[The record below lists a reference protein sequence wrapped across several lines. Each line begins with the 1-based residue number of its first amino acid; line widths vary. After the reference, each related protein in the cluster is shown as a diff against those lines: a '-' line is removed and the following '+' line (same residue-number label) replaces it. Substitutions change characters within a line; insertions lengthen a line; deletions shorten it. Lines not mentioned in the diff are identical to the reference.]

1 MSTALDPDDIM
12 REARAKASHQR
23 LPGAGTPMLNWRGW
37 ESKLGRAGVTDRE
50 RLPNRRV
57 SELVDFEHGGRRWTL
72 TVGRFADGRV
82 GEVFL
87 DTPKAS
93 AIGEIAADAAIAAS
107 VAFQHGAPL
116 ETVRHA
122 LADRR
127 AGPLGAALAL
137 IDAYQAQHK
146 DSQQTG
152 ADR

>member
-1 MSTALDPDDIM
+1 MS
-12 REARAKASHQR
+12 
-23 LPGAGTPMLNWRGW
+23 
-37 ESKLGRAGVTDRE
+37 DRE
-50 RLPNRRV
+50 RLPNRRGA
-57 SELVDFEHGGRRWTL
+57 ELVDFEHGGRRWTL
-72 TVGRFADGRV
+72 TVGCFADGRV

-137 IDAYQAQHK
+137 IDASKAAGMDLSNTDITDTNGVNHDRQAGRA
-146 DSQQTG
+146 G
-152 ADR
+152 AAAVQICSLRPEPLPGSSLPCR

>member
-1 MSTALDPDDIM
+1 MT
-12 REARAKASHQR
+12 ERA
-23 LPGAGTPMLNWRGW
+23 
-37 ESKLGRAGVTDRE
+37 
-50 RLPNRRV
+50 RLPNRRRA
-57 SELVDFEHGGRRWTL
+57 ELFDFEHAGRKWTL

-127 AGPLGAALAL
+127 ACPLGAALAL

-152 ADR
+152 ADF

>member
-1 MSTALDPDDIM
+1 MPPEKSAGILST
-12 REARAKASHQR
+12 RYSR
-23 LPGAGTPMLNWRGW
+23 N
-37 ESKLGRAGVTDRE
+37 
-50 RLPNRRV
+50 
-57 SELVDFEHGGRRWTL
+57 
-72 TVGRFADGRV
+72 
-82 GEVFL
+82 
-87 DTPKAS
+87 TPKAS

>member
-1 MSTALDPDDIM
+1 MAE
-12 REARAKASHQR
+12 R
-23 LPGAGTPMLNWRGW
+23 
-37 ESKLGRAGVTDRE
+37 V

-57 SELVDFEHGGRRWTL
+57 SELVDFEHAGRRWTL

-93 AIGEIAADAAIAAS
+93 AIGEIAADAAIVAS

-146 DSQQTG
+146 DSQRTG
-152 ADR
+152 ADFR

>member
-1 MSTALDPDDIM
+1 MT
-12 REARAKASHQR
+12 ERA
-23 LPGAGTPMLNWRGW
+23 
-37 ESKLGRAGVTDRE
+37 
-50 RLPNRRV
+50 RLPNRRRA
-57 SELVDFEHGGRRWTL
+57 ELFDFEHAGRKWTL

-137 IDAYQAQHK
+137 IAQ
-146 DSQQTG
+146 QQGKATIEHRHHG
-152 ADR
+152 HEPSEP

>member
-1 MSTALDPDDIM
+1 MIQKSSLGERLAAP
-12 REARAKASHQR
+12 ASHQR

-152 ADR
+152 AD

>member
-1 MSTALDPDDIM
+1 MAGSAKSFST
-12 REARAKASHQR
+12 
-23 LPGAGTPMLNWRGW
+23 
-37 ESKLGRAGVTDRE
+37 
-50 RLPNRRV
+50 RRRPPP
-57 SELVDFEHGGRRWTL
+57 S
-72 TVGRFADGRV
+72 
-82 GEVFL
+82 
-87 DTPKAS
+87 
-93 AIGEIAADAAIAAS
+93 EIAADAAIAAS

-152 ADR
+152 ADF

>member
-1 MSTALDPDDIM
+1 MS
-12 REARAKASHQR
+12 E
-23 LPGAGTPMLNWRGW
+23 
-37 ESKLGRAGVTDRE
+37 RE

-57 SELVDFEHGGRRWTL
+57 SELVDFEHAGRKWTL

-107 VAFQHGAPL
+107 VAFNGPAGNGAPCA
-116 ETVRHA
+116 TN
-122 LADRR
+122 RR
-127 AGPLGAALAL
+127 AGPLGAALVL

-152 ADR
+152 ADF

>member
-1 MSTALDPDDIM
+1 M
-12 REARAKASHQR
+12 R
-23 LPGAGTPMLNWRGW
+23 TM
-37 ESKLGRAGVTDRE
+37 TDRE
-50 RLPNRRV
+50 RLPDRRGA
-57 SELVDFEHGGRRWTL
+57 ELVDFEHGGRKWTL
-72 TVGRFADGRV
+72 TVGRYGRV

-152 ADR
+152 ADF

>member
-1 MSTALDPDDIM
+1 MS
-12 REARAKASHQR
+12 
-23 LPGAGTPMLNWRGW
+23 
-37 ESKLGRAGVTDRE
+37 DRE
-50 RLPNRRV
+50 RLPDRRV

-116 ETVRHA
+116 ETARHS

-127 AGPLGAALAL
+127 AAPLGAALAL
-137 IDAYQAQHK
+137 IDAYQAQHE
-146 DSQQTG
+146 DLEESRPERTSDDPANG
-152 ADR
+152 VNHD

>member
-1 MSTALDPDDIM
+1 M
-12 REARAKASHQR
+12 
-23 LPGAGTPMLNWRGW
+23 AGC
-37 ESKLGRAGVTDRE
+37 
-50 RLPNRRV
+50 
-57 SELVDFEHGGRRWTL
+57 
-72 TVGRFADGRV
+72 

-87 DTPKAS
+87 TRRRPPPS
-93 AIGEIAADAAIAAS
+93 AEIAADAAIAAS

-146 DSQQTG
+146 DLQQTG
-152 ADR
+152 ADF

>member
-1 MSTALDPDDIM
+1 M
-12 REARAKASHQR
+12 
-23 LPGAGTPMLNWRGW
+23 
-37 ESKLGRAGVTDRE
+37 TDRE

-93 AIGEIAADAAIAAS
+93 AIGEIAADAPIAAS

-116 ETVRHA
+116 ETCAMRLQTAVR
-122 LADRR
+122 
-127 AGPLGAALAL
+127 PLGAALAL
-137 IDAYQAQHK
+137 IDACQAQHK

-152 ADR
+152 ADF

>member
-1 MSTALDPDDIM
+1 MSE
-12 REARAKASHQR
+12 R
-23 LPGAGTPMLNWRGW
+23 
-37 ESKLGRAGVTDRE
+37 V

-72 TVGRFADGRV
+72 TVGHFADGRV

-93 AIGEIAADAAIAAS
+93 AIGEIAANAAIAAS
-107 VAFQHGAPL
+107 VAFQHGALL

-127 AGPLGAALAL
+127 AGPLGAALTL

-146 DSQQTG
+146 FTADRSGLLMTSQNNKGRRSDEHLHSARIERASHTG
-152 ADR
+152 A

>member
-1 MSTALDPDDIM
+1 MS
-12 REARAKASHQR
+12 
-23 LPGAGTPMLNWRGW
+23 
-37 ESKLGRAGVTDRE
+37 DRE

-57 SELVDFEHGGRRWTL
+57 SELVDFEHGGRKWTL

-152 ADR
+152 ADFC

>member
-1 MSTALDPDDIM
+1 MS
-12 REARAKASHQR
+12 
-23 LPGAGTPMLNWRGW
+23 GAGFHHLTMERRWPECAKKRPVVRSRNIQRQLQSSAPTLLAMG
-37 ESKLGRAGVTDRE
+37 LGRRRAE
-50 RLPNRRV
+50 RGDGPLNR
-57 SELVDFEHGGRRWTL
+57 
-72 TVGRFADGRV
+72 
-82 GEVFL
+82 L

-93 AIGEIAADAAIAAS
+93 AIGEIAAEAAIAAS
-107 VAFQHGAPL
+107 VAFRHGAPL

-152 ADR
+152 AD

>member
-1 MSTALDPDDIM
+1 MS
-12 REARAKASHQR
+12 
-23 LPGAGTPMLNWRGW
+23 
-37 ESKLGRAGVTDRE
+37 DRE

-57 SELVDFEHGGRRWTL
+57 SELVDFEHAGRRWTL

-93 AIGEIAADAAIAAS
+93 AIGEIAAS

-152 ADR
+152 ADF

>member
-1 MSTALDPDDIM
+1 MS
-12 REARAKASHQR
+12 
-23 LPGAGTPMLNWRGW
+23 
-37 ESKLGRAGVTDRE
+37 DRE

-57 SELVDFEHGGRRWTL
+57 SELVDFEHAERRWTL

-93 AIGEIAADAAIAAS
+93 AIGEIAADAAITAS

-137 IDAYQAQHK
+137 IDADQAQHK

-152 ADR
+152 LLMIPRTE